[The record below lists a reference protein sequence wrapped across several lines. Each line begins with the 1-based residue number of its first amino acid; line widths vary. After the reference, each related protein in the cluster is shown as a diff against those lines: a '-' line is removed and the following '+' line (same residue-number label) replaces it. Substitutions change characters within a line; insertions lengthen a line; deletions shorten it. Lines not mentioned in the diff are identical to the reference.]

1 MAYFS
6 FVNGIAAGTA
16 AIIFSMQPIL
26 VALLAPRWTGETVNW
41 TQWLGSAIAMSGT
54 FVVITAR
61 LAIGP
66 PQLVGFGFATLALAG
81 ITLATLWEK
90 RFGLQH
96 HPVTVNLVGYSAGL
110 LGLLSFLGWSD
121 IMVVSWTPSFCWAFA
136 YLVTGNSV
144 IAVGLLLAMIRAG
157 QVSRV
162 STLLFLVPPL
172 AAFIA
177 WVTLGEPMPLMAWLG
192 LIIAGAGA
200 YLPSRG
206 YKSPF

>member
-1 MAYFS
+1 VGFVGFFVQTVYFGMAYFA

-26 VALLAPRWTGETVNW
+26 VAVLAPRWTGERVNW
-41 TQWLGSAIAMSGT
+41 AQWLGLAIARSEA
-54 FVVITAR
+54 FVVIITR

-66 PQLVGFGFATLALAG
+66 PQLMGFGFATLALAG

-90 RFGLQH
+90 RFGLPH
-96 HPVTVNLVGYSAGL
+96 HPVTTNLVGYSAEL
-110 LGLLSFLGWSD
+110 LGLLPFLSWND
-121 IMVVSWTPSFCWAFA
+121 IIVVNWTPAFCWAFA
-136 YLVTGNSV
+136 YLVIGNSV

-177 WVTLGEPMPLMAWLG
+177 WSHWG
-192 LIIAGAGA
+192 
-200 YLPSRG
+200 
-206 YKSPF
+206 SPCHLWHGMG